1 MFEFSILKQK
11 FTFHYEA
18 VDSENIKPF
27 IKQVNA
33 TGMNCSIAIKPDTN
47 VDVLFPLLDDSELN
61 IFMILVMVN
70 DNELKIFRQVK
81 RTFHLIILSSSWIW
95 RSKIHEFNGIFFSF

>member
-1 MFEFSILKQK
+1 MFEFHTFKKK
-11 FTFHYEA
+11 FTFHYET

-27 IKQVNA
+27 IKKINA

-61 IFMILVMVN
+61 IFMILVMVKFSN
-70 DNELKIFRQVK
+70 KILKSNRQVSIEIK
-81 RTFHLIILSSSWIW
+81 
-95 RSKIHEFNGIFFSF
+95 K